1 MKLEGGSAAVCRR
14 ESARGSEISEVGQ
27 SPASMESLGRSAGSP
42 AKGNVLMDYARS
54 LWCMSNGDDD
64 PADASG
70 EADAPGDA
78 EDAADAGE
86 STEAAAPTRPDEPTE
101 ESLNEYLDEIEAHLD
116 EAETEADLDDV
127 DALLDDAEAG
137 VEEADLPEPD
147 EDDEDADDPRG
158 DLESRITEL
167 REGVQDARGPYGS
180 DVVDEIE
187 AAGATVNDTEWTAD
201 GHADAADAVRA
212 FVDAAAD
219 AVDVE
224 GGDDADAVLDAAD
237 TEASESEA
245 GSEKATDAVPVETLV
260 TALDAVADAVAD
272 ADLDADADAD
282 TISALLD
289 ATGDLTDDLDAAEE
303 WDDLETHEQ
312 LRAQGYY
319 DVLGHYKDYPVEWAA
334 LKEHETRG
342 NVDMILLALDSLA
355 SEFMERHCLEA
366 LERMGKRGKT
376 EASLEELLGRAEK
389 RDQFAIRIL
398 GKMAATEAT
407 ETLVEFVPEDSNPQ
421 LQKATFK
428 AIGEIGAP
436 EAVQPLANQLAADS
450 DTDDLVQPL
459 AARALGLIGDT
470 RAVDPLADVLAADE
484 RDDDLRAAAG
494 WALRQIGTRE
504 ALEAVADHADEHSFV
519 VSTEGEKAKR
529 SLDAAAAAA

>member
-1 MKLEGGSAAVCRR
+1 
-14 ESARGSEISEVGQ
+14 
-27 SPASMESLGRSAGSP
+27 
-42 AKGNVLMDYARS
+42 
-54 LWCMSNGDDD
+54 MSNGDDD

-147 EDDEDADDPRG
+147 EDDDTDDPRG
-158 DLESRITEL
+158 DLESRIAEL
-167 REGVQDARGPYGS
+167 REGVEDARGPYGS

-187 AAGATVNDTEWTAD
+187 AAAATLDDTEWTAD

-224 GGDDADAVLDAAD
+224 EGDDADAVLDAA
-237 TEASESEA
+237 ESEETTGA
-245 GSEKATDAVPVETLV
+245 EETADSGEPADAVPIETLA

-272 ADLDADADAD
+272 ADLDADDDAD
-282 TISALLD
+282 TISALLAAAD
-289 ATGDLTDDLDAAEE
+289 DLTDGLDAAEE

-366 LERMGKRGKT
+366 LKRMGKRGKT

-421 LQKATFK
+421 LQKAAFK
-428 AIGEIGAP
+428 ALGEIGAS
-436 EAVQPLANQLAADS
+436 EAVQPLADRLSTDS

-470 RAVDPLADVLAADE
+470 RAVDPLADVLAAEE
-484 RDDDLRAAAG
+484 RGDDLRAAAG

-519 VSTEGEKAKR
+519 VSTEGEKAQR